1 AFAYHVKLPLEC
13 VFIGERT
20 TSYKDL
26 LDVRLRTSRHA
37 ANGGSEARR
46 VPPPQYRQS
55 FLAHDA
61 LQNSFALQPLM
72 SLHRQERHA
81 YAISP
86 GQRQF
91 EAQLATLPHKELM
104 WDLEQNAGA
113 IARLRIAS
121 AGSAVRQV
129 EQHLDSLA
137 YDFVTL
143 VAANMGHESDP
154 ARIVLLRRMV
164 EALSGGRAIRIFQT
178 RRHGHVYSIGL
189 LCRIALPDSLL
200 HRLRAG
206 LRRPWRLA
214 ASRSVARELGLC
226 PQRPREGR
234 TLRLSNT
241 LRRFLLTARWVR
253 KYNSEFRW
261 EGCKF

>member
-72 SLHRQERHA
+72 FLYRQKRHA
-81 YAISP
+81 DAISP

-143 VAANMGHESDP
+143 VAANIGHESDP
-154 ARIVLLRRMV
+154 AGIVLLRRMV

-178 RRHGHVYSIGL
+178 RRHGHVYSICIVCGL
-189 LCRIALPDSLL
+189 DCGVLGTRPLPDQLL
-200 HRLRAG
+200 LSWDFARKARGRVAHFGSGTHFVGSYL
-206 LRRPWRLA
+206 LPD
-214 ASRSVARELGLC
+214 RSESTIQNFDTKDANFDSCEV
-226 PQRPREGR
+226 
-234 TLRLSNT
+234 
-241 LRRFLLTARWVR
+241 
-253 KYNSEFRW
+253 
-261 EGCKF
+261 